1 MSSGQIRASKPK
13 VRTGC
18 RRCKARRVKCDETKP
33 RCLRCI
39 QYGRPCTGYDSYP
52 PAATRVDS
60 RSKQLAPKTT
70 TFGVLVPLDQP
81 SPSVS
86 LLGGQSEH
94 QYFQYFRTT
103 TAVQLSGGFED
114 EVWNRI
120 VLQASHSVPS
130 IQRLVISIGALSRS
144 RELQIDHSSSKGA
157 ILALDKYAL
166 DEYSQALKGIQTLAK
181 TNSSS
186 LNITRIILIASILI
200 YVFESYH
207 GNTESAIAYLKS
219 ALAIALR
226 NKPRTGPIL
235 YRHLGTNL
243 LSRDIEDE
251 LITAFARLDGQ
262 LANRHDNPD
271 PTIPTVLGMRMDYY
285 DEPYVVPSQFFD
297 TQTARRYLEH
307 IQYRSRPNVERQG
320 PESAESPSMGSTQEV
335 TLFKEETRRMV
346 TVEEMEEL
354 RMQQRQWMNAFQ
366 PLYEKVFQNPRDGS
380 FIAVKILRFQGL
392 QTYLLLHGPLR
403 IRLPADVTETADG
416 VLEGVCEEMLEISRE
431 VIADQKFTA
440 GFMFN
445 YGLIPGL
452 LIVVLSAPKRETGW
466 EAVRVLRNMRGRV
479 EGTWNCEG
487 VAKMGEGILMMQG
500 MEQS

>member
-1 MSSGQIRASKPK
+1 MPSGQIRASKPK

-33 RCLRCI
+33 QCLRCI
-39 QYGRPCTGYDSYP
+39 QYGRPCTGYESYHP
-52 PAATRVDS
+52 PISRVDS
-60 RSKQLAPKTT
+60 RSTQLAPRTT
-70 TFGVLVPLDQP
+70 PFNISVPLEQP
-81 SPSVS
+81 APVS
-86 LLGGQSEH
+86 LLGGQTEH
-94 QYFQYFRTT
+94 QYFHYFRTT
-103 TAVQLSGGFED
+103 TAAQLCDGFED

-120 VLQASHSVPS
+120 VLQASHSIPS
-130 IQRLVISIGALSRS
+130 LQRLVISIGALSRS
-144 RELQIDHSSSKGA
+144 RELQTDHSSSKEA

-181 TNSSS
+181 TPSST
-186 LNITRIILIASILI
+186 LNITRLILIASILI
-200 YVFESYH
+200 YVFESFH
-207 GNTESAIAYLKS
+207 GNTSPAIAYLKS

-262 LANRHDNPD
+262 LAHRYDNPD

-285 DEPYVVPSQFFD
+285 DELYVVPSQFFD

-307 IQYRSRPNVERQG
+307 IQYRSRPNVERQD
-320 PESAESPSMGSTQEV
+320 SASEDGESTQMGKSEEV

-346 TVEEMEEL
+346 SVREMEGLKE
-354 RMQQRQWMNAFQ
+354 QQRKWMGAFQ
-366 PLYEKVFQNPRDGS
+366 PLYEKIYMNPRDGS
-380 FIAVKILRFQGL
+380 WVAVKILRFQGL
-392 QTYLLLHGPLR
+392 QTYLLLYGPLR
-403 IRLPADVTETADG
+403 IRLPDEVVETKDE
-416 VLEGVCEEMLEISRE
+416 VLEGVCAEMLGLARE
-431 VIADQKFTA
+431 VVSDERFTR

-452 LIVVLSAPKRETGW
+452 LVVILSAPRKETGW
-466 EAVRVLRNMRGRV
+466 EAVRVLGSMRGRV
-479 EGTWNCEG
+479 EGTWDSEG
-487 VAKMGEGILMMQG
+487 VAKMGEGILIMQG
-500 MEQS
+500 KG